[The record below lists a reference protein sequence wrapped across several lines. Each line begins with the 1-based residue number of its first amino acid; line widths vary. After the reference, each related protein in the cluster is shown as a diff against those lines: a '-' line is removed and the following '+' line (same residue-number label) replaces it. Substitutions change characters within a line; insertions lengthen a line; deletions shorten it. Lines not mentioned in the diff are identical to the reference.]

1 MDRRR
6 LILAALALAAPML
19 ARPGPA
25 WASDKNKSISP
36 YIPMRAVTLTII
48 RPNGRR
54 GAMTVEVGLNI
65 PDEDLREL
73 ALASQP
79 FLRDAYLRAL
89 QPYAMRLSP
98 GSPPNAEF
106 ITLALQRETDRV
118 LKRKGAKVLLG
129 GVLVL

>member
-6 LILAALALAAPML
+6 LILAALALAAPL
-19 ARPGPA
+19 PA
-25 WASDKNKSISP
+25 QAAKKPEQVSP
-36 YIPMRAVTLTII
+36 YLQLKAVTLTIV

-54 GAMTVEVGLNI
+54 GAMTVEIGLNI
-65 PDEDLREL
+65 PDEELRDL
-73 ALASQP
+73 ALVSQP
-79 FLRDAYLRAL
+79 ILRDAYLRAL

-106 ITLALQRETDRV
+106 ITLSLQRATDRV

>member
-6 LILAALALAAPML
+6 LLLAALALAAPL
-19 ARPGPA
+19 PA
-25 WASDKNKSISP
+25 WSSDKNKTISP
-36 YIPMRAVTLTII
+36 YVAMRAVTLTII

-65 PDEDLREL
+65 PDEQLREL
-73 ALASQP
+73 AMASQP
-79 FLRDAYLRAL
+79 ILRDAYLRAL

-98 GSPPNAEF
+98 GAPPSAEF

>member
-1 MDRRR
+1 MDRRT
-6 LILAALALAAPML
+6 LLLAACAMALPGVALA
-19 ARPGPA
+19 
-25 WASDKNKSISP
+25 SEKKKKNASP
-36 YIPMRAVTLTII
+36 YIPLKAVTLTIT

-65 PDEDLREL
+65 PDAGLR
-73 ALASQP
+73 ALAEESQP
-79 FLRDAYLRAL
+79 VLRDAYLRAL

-118 LKRKGAKVLLG
+118 LKRRGATVLLG